1 MGILA
6 QSMGRAGIVT
16 IVIVNYLSGCKFVGL
31 IEDTVDVNGYLVLEA
46 SKYFI
51 CSDIFLVDL

>member
-1 MGILA
+1 M
-6 QSMGRAGIVT
+6 T
-16 IVIVNYLSGCKFVGL
+16 IVIVNHLSGCKFVDL

-51 CSDIFLVDL
+51 CSEIFLVDL

>member
-1 MGILA
+1 
-6 QSMGRAGIVT
+6 MGRAGIVT

-31 IEDTVDVNGYLVLEA
+31 IEGTVDVNGYLVLEA

-51 CSDIFLVDL
+51 CSEIFLVDL